1 MKKLLNKQLLLNFTD
16 SGEIGIINYVAGN
29 LLIKLTIELN
39 TLISVESYIY
49 KVFSMKGSPI
59 TPSLQ
64 HLFWDLFLSFCN
76 QCCLYVIYFLS
87 LCKIYLK
94 G

>member
-1 MKKLLNKQLLLNFTD
+1 MSRKLLNKQLLLNFTD

-49 KVFSMKGSPI
+49 KVFSMRRSPI
-59 TPSLQ
+59 LP
-64 HLFWDLFLSFCN
+64 
-76 QCCLYVIYFLS
+76 
-87 LCKIYLK
+87 
-94 G
+94 

>member
-1 MKKLLNKQLLLNFTD
+1 MSRKLLNKQLLLNFTD

-49 KVFSMKGSPI
+49 KDFSMGRNLISP
-59 TPSLQ
+59 
-64 HLFWDLFLSFCN
+64 
-76 QCCLYVIYFLS
+76 
-87 LCKIYLK
+87 
-94 G
+94 

>member
-1 MKKLLNKQLLLNFTD
+1 MPRKLLNKQLLLNLTD

-49 KVFSMKGSPI
+49 KDFSMRRSPI
-59 TPSLQ
+59 LP
-64 HLFWDLFLSFCN
+64 
-76 QCCLYVIYFLS
+76 
-87 LCKIYLK
+87 
-94 G
+94 